1 MIFIK
6 GDGLIRLS
14 IEKQFCLETTSR
26 LFTLQFSD
34 YRTLDSL
41 DLDENGDLRLDP
53 LNSLFPYSAHAY
65 PEQFQKYLVDFDPT
79 RTEDYLVPNF
89 TPEPRAY
96 RWIRKFD
103 SAPSDL
109 LPQKEP
115 KIMVGYC
122 LPEEVNKTRWLHCL
136 IGDEFH
142 AYPLNNYPEDFDDIW
157 IYEEFPDD
165 IEPGETY

>member
-26 LFTLQFSD
+26 LFTIQFSD

-65 PEQFQKYLVDFDPT
+65 PEQFQAHLVDFDPT
-79 RTEDYLVPNF
+79 RTEDFLVPNF

-96 RWIRKFD
+96 RWIRTFD

-109 LPQKEP
+109 MPERESKM
-115 KIMVGYC
+115 MVGYC

-136 IGDEFH
+136 MGDEFH
-142 AYPLNNYPEDFDDIW
+142 VYPMNDFPHDFDDIW
-157 IYEEFPDD
+157 VYEEYSDD
-165 IEPGETY
+165 PN